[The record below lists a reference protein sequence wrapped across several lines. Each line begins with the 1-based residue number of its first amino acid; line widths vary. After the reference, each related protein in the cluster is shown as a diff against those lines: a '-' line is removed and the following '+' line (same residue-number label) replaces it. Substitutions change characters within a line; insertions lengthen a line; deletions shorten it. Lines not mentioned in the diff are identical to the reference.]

1 LEHDPRRDDQGAGR
15 TRLERLNAR
24 SCGLLRVNRPA
35 RGCLSR
41 IFNATIGRSG
51 SMLQSVKTQSKLTQW
66 LKEWETR
73 ALLLTT
79 LELRLPMTRVLSVI
93 TKSLPGLVSLNNCQ
107 ADTRLKETSNVR
119 SDTLPLLVGSEE
131 KKLFPFNSDLTEL
144 PDAANL

>member
-1 LEHDPRRDDQGAGR
+1 
-15 TRLERLNAR
+15 
-24 SCGLLRVNRPA
+24 
-35 RGCLSR
+35 
-41 IFNATIGRSG
+41 
-51 SMLQSVKTQSKLTQW
+51 MLQSVKTQSKLTQW

-119 SDTLPLLVGSEE
+119 SGTLPLLVGSEE
-131 KKLFPFNSDLTEL
+131 KKLSPFNSDLTEL